1 MGIAIMKY
9 IFLTLALLL
18 TLSAFTFAQSSDYN
32 KGEFYI
38 GYSNGQVDT
47 GNNFSN
53 SGNAV
58 QNFFA
63 NRANFNGFE
72 AAGVYNLSRY
82 VGLKA
87 DLSGTY
93 HRSGSFSFPVT
104 TGTSTQTVSGNITQS
119 LYNVLGGV
127 QIKDNAN
134 TGRFKPFAH
143 ALVGLG
149 HGRSD
154 VTNLTC
160 TNTSNINCDAFR
172 TGNHSNGLA
181 GVLGGGID
189 VRVND
194 KVDVRAIQLDWN
206 PMRFNGTNENNLRI
220 GVGIVIK

>member
-1 MGIAIMKY
+1 MKY
-9 IFLTLALLL
+9 IFLTLAFVL
-18 TLSAFTFAQSSDYN
+18 TLSAFSVAQSSDYN

-47 GNNFSN
+47 GANFSN

-58 QNFFA
+58 QNFFN
-63 NRANFNGFE
+63 NRTNFNGFE

-93 HRSGSFSFPVT
+93 HRAGSFSFPVT
-104 TGTSTQTVSGNITQS
+104 TGTSTQTVSGNVRES

-143 ALVGLG
+143 ALAGLG
-149 HGRSD
+149 HARSD

-160 TNTSNINCDAFR
+160 TTTANINCSNFGNGDHANGFAMAF
-172 TGNHSNGLA
+172 
-181 GVLGGGID
+181 GGGID

-194 KVDVRAIQLDWN
+194 RIDVRAIQVDYN
-206 PMRFNGTNENNLRI
+206 PLRLNGMTENNLRI